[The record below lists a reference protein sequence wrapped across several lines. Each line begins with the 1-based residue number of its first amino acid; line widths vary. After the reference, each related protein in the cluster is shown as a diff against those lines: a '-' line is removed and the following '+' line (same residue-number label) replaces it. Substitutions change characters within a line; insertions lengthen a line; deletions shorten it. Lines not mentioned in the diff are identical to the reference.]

1 MPYELK
7 KISPRRYEVV
17 NSETGMVHAKHTSL
31 KNAKAQI
38 RLLQAVEHGFKPK
51 RKMLGGV
58 VYPKLMFDEG
68 IPRRY
73 L

>member
-1 MPYELK
+1 MPYEIK
-7 KISPRRYEVV
+7 KISPRKYEVV
-17 NSETGMVHAKHTSL
+17 NTDTGEVHAKQTSL

-38 RLLQAVEHGFKPK
+38 QLLNAVKHGFKPK